1 MAELGDYHH
10 HEDEGNDVA
19 NLCTKVS
26 NNYEEEGRGMTE
38 IPSCIYCA
46 IACRDNNDTTQEKAF
61 QRIDLANRPPALE
74 EATAAAVTNQTQ
86 LGGDSS
92 MDIPPLSP
100 IYALDEGGGGEAK
113 GMGVMDS
120 VLPGDTIARLHVR
133 RSRQD
138 PRFAEL
144 EGVVPFDSA
153 AAVQISIDLGHRH
166 PSHTHT
172 RTRIRTQAC
181 SSTTRHPSPPS
192 PTRSRRPLPW
202 LLRSRNQEGEER
214 EREEALEQQ
223 QEERPVSVLDAH
235 FLPCYIKRTGSSHV
249 GDEIITDERPD
260 SNDEADI
267 VLGVNVH
274 VHRLTDS
281 VVRSRDLR
289 VPRKPAQG
297 PRGLRFDPEPEP
309 EPADIEH
316 PDRKA
321 ALEEFRLPP
330 PPVEQVPPTTKT
342 DEAARQPT
350 SRLAEENSDS
360 STIDTETSIPADANT
375 NTKAGPNHTASPKK
389 KPEGGKGKSVV
400 WDPTVA
406 RGEET
411 EESDGSDNDNT
422 NPDSESESS
431 SSHESYERGNE
442 QLATDY
448 YYYHPPS
455 SKPPPQ
461 GDPRKR
467 GSLISPPPTPAQS
480 EEYLELYTAAAA
492 ATTTTTDKKDHQRD
506 KNDGD
511 ETRLASLAMP
521 GRWRG
526 RRIGRGR
533 RGAVCSR
540 CGHRE

>member
-1 MAELGDYHH
+1 MAELGDYHD
-10 HEDEGNDVA
+10 HEDEDNDVA
-19 NLCTKVS
+19 NPYTKES
-26 NNYEEEGRGMTE
+26 NNYEEEGRGMAE
-38 IPSCIYCA
+38 IPLCIYCA
-46 IACRDNNDTTQEKAF
+46 IACRDNNDTPQEKAF

-74 EATAAAVTNQTQ
+74 VAAASAVTNQTQ

-92 MDIPPLSP
+92 MDMPPLSP
-100 IYALDEGGGGEAK
+100 ISALDEGNGGEAK

-120 VLPGDTIARLHVR
+120 MLPGDTIARLHVR

-144 EGVVPFDSA
+144 EGVVPFDSTT
-153 AAVQISIDLGHRH
+153 AVQISIDLDHHH
-166 PSHTHT
+166 PFHTHTHT
-172 RTRIRTQAC
+172 RTRTQAC
-181 SSTTRHPSPPS
+181 SSTTRHPPPPS
-192 PTRSRRPLPW
+192 PARRRPLPW
-202 LLRSRNQEGEER
+202 LLRSRNQEGEEK
-214 EREEALEQQ
+214 EREKALEQQ
-223 QEERPVSVLDAH
+223 QEERPASVLDAH
-235 FLPCYIKRTGSSHV
+235 FLPCYIKRPGSSHV
-249 GDEIITDERPD
+249 GGEIITDEMFD

-281 VVRSRDLR
+281 VGGGRDFRVR
-289 VPRKPAQG
+289 RKPAQG
-297 PRGLRFDPEPEP
+297 PRELRFDPEPEP
-309 EPADIEH
+309 ADIEQ
-316 PDRKA
+316 PDRRA
-321 ALEEFRLPP
+321 TLEEFRLPP
-330 PPVEQVPPTTKT
+330 PPVEQVPATTET
-342 DEAARQPT
+342 DDAARQPT
-350 SRLAEENSDS
+350 SRLAEESSDS
-360 STIDTETSIPADANT
+360 SITDTETSIPADANT
-375 NTKAGPNHTASPKK
+375 NTKAGPNHDTASPGK

-422 NPDSESESS
+422 NPESEGESS

-448 YYYHPPS
+448 YYYQPPS
-455 SKPPPQ
+455 SKPPPR

-467 GSLISPPPTPAQS
+467 EGLISPPPTPAQS

-492 ATTTTTDKKDHQRD
+492 TTDKKDHQRD

-511 ETRLASLAMP
+511 EARLASLAMP

-526 RRIGRGR
+526 RSIGRGR
-533 RGAVCSR
+533 KGVVCSR